1 MNPWHSA
8 LTKKSYNMD
17 KELVTRGD
25 QEDSDSD
32 EVRIMPPDKES
43 GSEAEKSKWLE
54 FYKIDFL
61 K

>member
-1 MNPWHSA
+1 
-8 LTKKSYNMD
+8 MD
-17 KELVTRGD
+17 KELVTGGD

-32 EVRIMPPDKES
+32 EVRIMPQDNES
-43 GSEAEKSKWLE
+43 GSEAEKSEWLE